1 MFLNWRNILPCAAP
15 FSTPQSLSLLSS
27 RPHTGWWG
35 SAPPS
40 RTEVGTLESRLEF
53 RASGGHFTNLEK
65 SVFWKGAQGF
75 KEWNSMHTH
84 SRATRHQVPPTS
96 MSSCPIRVSP
106 CSVVIIHQRPSGLAA
121 PNANARFAKI
131 LKQKCLRTR
140 KRERPGS
147 VPGKTCSL
155 PINRDGREG
164 FRAQVPPLKHTPAAC
179 LNPCHWQF
187 LVCLFGRDATKLVS
201 L

>member
-1 MFLNWRNILPCAAP
+1 MFLNWRNTLPCAAP
-15 FSTPQSLSLLSS
+15 FSTPQSLSFSPPGHTRGDEAAPLQAELRWGHLRADWSS
-27 RPHTGWWG
+27 ELQEVNLQIWKSQCFRKEHKG
-35 SAPPS
+35 S
-40 RTEVGTLESRLEF
+40 RNEI
-53 RASGGHFTNLEK
+53 
-65 SVFWKGAQGF
+65 QC
-75 KEWNSMHTH
+75 TH

-106 CSVVIIHQRPSGLAA
+106 CPVVIIHQRPLGLAA

-164 FRAQVPPLKHTPAAC
+164 FRAHGPPLKHTPAAC